1 MSITPSFEEF
11 KRLSGEGNLIPLG
24 IEVAADLET
33 PVSAYSKIAGA
44 TKAERKGMSFLLES
58 VEGGENLARYS
69 LLGCEPKSIFI
80 QRDGNAVLKTGRK
93 VEPIEGKDVFER
105 IAKVI
110 SRYKPVSSPWLPPKM
125 GGAMGYV
132 SYDVVSELE
141 PTVPRGRPAP
151 PDTPE
156 ALFMITDSLLV
167 FDHVRHTIRIICHA
181 FVEDSSEASLSA
193 LYKEACAKI
202 RKLEARLRKPHK
214 LPIASLEDAPKDN
227 LPFESNK
234 TPEQFHEMVRR
245 GKQYIYDGDGIQVV
259 LSQRFSAKFDCDSLS
274 LYRSLRTVNPSPY
287 MFHLECDGFAIVG
300 ASPEVLA
307 KCEGR
312 KVTVRPIAGTRRRGA
327 TAAED
332 DALAAEMLADPKER
346 AEHIMLVD
354 LARNDVG
361 RVSTAG
367 SVKVD
372 DLMVVERYSH
382 VMHIVSNVTGELLP
396 ELAADSAIRASFP
409 AGTLSGA
416 PKVRAMQI
424 INELEGE
431 RRGPYGGTVAICSF
445 NGDINSCITIR
456 TAVLKDGVAYFQSGA
471 GIVADSV
478 PEVEDEETR
487 NKARAMMRSLS
498 LARAFEPGK
507 AKAAGAPKKSSR
519 T

>member
-11 KRLSGEGNLIPLG
+11 KHLSSQGNLIPLG

-44 TKAERKGMSFLLES
+44 SRRKGMSFLFES

-69 LLGCEPKSIFI
+69 LLGCEPRSIFI
-80 QRDGNAVLKTGRK
+80 QREGKAVLKTGRK
-93 VEPIEGKDVFER
+93 QEKIEGKDVFER
-105 IAKVI
+105 ISKVI
-110 SRYKPVSSPWLPPKM
+110 SRYKPVRLPWLPPKV

-132 SYDVVSELE
+132 SYDVVSEIE

-156 ALFMITDSLLV
+156 AVFMIADSLLL

-181 FVEDSSEASLSA
+181 FVEDPSEAA
-193 LYKEACAKI
+193 LKQVYDDACAKI
-202 RKLEARLRKPHK
+202 RNLEARLMRPLK
-214 LPIASLEDAPKDN
+214 LPIASLEDAPKDII
-227 LPFESNK
+227 PFESNK

-274 LYRSLRTVNPSPY
+274 LYRALRNINPSPY
-287 MFHLECDGFAIVG
+287 MFLLECDGFSIVG

-307 KCEGR
+307 KCEDR

-327 TAAED
+327 TPEED
-332 DALAAEMLADPKER
+332 NALADELLADPKER

-367 SVKVD
+367 SVKVG

-396 ELAADSAIRASFP
+396 ELSADAAIRSSFP

-445 NGDINSCITIR
+445 NGDIDSCITIR
-456 TAVLKDGVAYFQSGA
+456 TAVLKDGMAYFQSGA
-471 GIVADSV
+471 GIVADSI

-487 NKARAMMRSLS
+487 NKARAMMRALS
-498 LARAFEPGK
+498 LAKAFEPDKSK
-507 AKAAGAPKKSSR
+507 ARKSKDGSR
-519 T
+519 K

>member
-1 MSITPSFEEF
+1 MSITPSFDEF
-11 KRLSGEGNLIPLG
+11 RRLSKEGNLIPVW

-33 PVSAYSKIAGA
+33 PVSAYGKIAGPA
-44 TKAERKGMSFLLES
+44 KGGRRKMSFLFES

-69 LLGCEPKSIFI
+69 LLGCEPKSVFI
-80 QRDGNAVLKTGRK
+80 QRDGKAVLKTGSK
-93 VEPIEGKDVFER
+93 EEPVEGKDVFER
-105 IAKVI
+105 ISRVI
-110 SRYKPVSSPWLPPKM
+110 ARYKPVKSPLLPPKL

-132 SYDVVSELE
+132 SYDVIPELE
-141 PTVPRGRPAP
+141 PTVPKGRPAP

-181 FVEDSSEASLSA
+181 FAEDPSEAA
-193 LYKEACAKI
+193 LKKVYNGACAKI
-202 RKLEARLRKPHK
+202 RNLEARLKRPNK
-214 LPIASLEDAPKDN
+214 LPIASLEDAPKEN
-227 LPFESNK
+227 IAFESNK

-245 GKQYIYDGDGIQVV
+245 GKQYIYDGDGIQIV
-259 LSQRFSAKFDCDSLS
+259 LSQRFSAKFDCGSVA
-274 LYRSLRTVNPSPY
+274 LYRALRTVNPSPY
-287 MFHLECDGFAIVG
+287 MFLLECGGFSIVG

-312 KVTVRPIAGTRRRGA
+312 KVTVRPIAGTRKRGA
-327 TAAED
+327 TKEED
-332 DALAAEMLADPKER
+332 DALAAELLADPKER

-354 LARNDVG
+354 LARNDAG
-361 RVSTAG
+361 RVSVAG

-396 ELAADSAIRASFP
+396 ELSADSVIRAAFP

-424 INELEGE
+424 INELEGD
-431 RRGPYGGTVAICSF
+431 RRGAYGGTVAICSF
-445 NGDINSCITIR
+445 NGDIDSCITIR
-456 TAVLKDGVAYFQSGA
+456 TAVLKDGTAYFQSGA
-471 GIVADSV
+471 GIVADSI

-487 NKARAMMRSLS
+487 NKARAMVRSLS
-498 LARAFEPGK
+498 LAKAFEPKKPRPAKRRK
-507 AKAAGAPKKSSR
+507 A
-519 T
+519 